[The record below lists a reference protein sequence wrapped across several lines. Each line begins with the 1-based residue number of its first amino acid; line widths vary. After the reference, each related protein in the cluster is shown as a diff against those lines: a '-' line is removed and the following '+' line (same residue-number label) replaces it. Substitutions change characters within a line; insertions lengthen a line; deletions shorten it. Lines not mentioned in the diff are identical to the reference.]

1 MVKVWS
7 KEPGGI
13 ISGPKPALTLS
24 LELGP
29 LARST
34 SAALNNLV
42 GNALHYQV
50 PLAFPSP
57 HSTKL
62 REATWCFFLSLLL
75 GNSSPI
81 DCRGKLQSFQKR
93 VQKALLSLP
102 GVFSNAFHQG
112 PCGSSTMQGTSRHE
126 CFPWALLFPL
136 LSFVPG
142 KPFSNWAKKWASQ
155 PTQQLDYPW
164 KSRRKGETRSQRL
177 PTSFP
182 PSPPSVAQGSRGL
195 LYKSAV
201 RHETFFCSLRGRK
214 QAEPEPSWWD
224 PACLSGTWN
233 LLYPT
238 WPPLPGL

>member
-13 ISGPKPALTLS
+13 INGPKPALTLS

-62 REATWCFFLSLLL
+62 REATWWFFLSLLL

-81 DCRGKLQSFQKR
+81 DCRGELQSFQKR

-112 PCGSSTMQGTSRHE
+112 PCGSSTMQGSSQHE
-126 CFPWALLFPL
+126 M
-136 LSFVPG
+136 
-142 KPFSNWAKKWASQ
+142 
-155 PTQQLDYPW
+155 
-164 KSRRKGETRSQRL
+164 L
-177 PTSFP
+177 PMSSSL
-182 PSPPSVAQGSRGL
+182 PS
-195 LYKSAV
+195 
-201 RHETFFCSLRGRK
+201 TFFCTWQTLLKLSQK
-214 QAEPEPSWWD
+214 MSIATHPAAEPSLEKQEERRETQPEVADFFSSFTPFHGSRFSWSSVRKCCETRD
-224 PACLSGTWN
+224 LF
-233 LLYPT
+233 L
-238 WPPLPGL
+238 